1 MDNNDFEARSKS
13 GNIALFGIICITV
26 LFFILTRGG
35 ANTQLVNFLALTP
48 GTLRDFQLWR
58 LVTSLL
64 VNYDPWNLFFAMF
77 TLYIFGNLS
86 TPVLGPHKTICLYLF
101 SGVIGNLLLLA
112 FVWRY
117 PDTPILGCYGAVMG
131 VLMASAMILPNMQM
145 YLLFIP
151 FPIKIKTMAIVFFVF
166 YLLFTQMS
174 VYSSM
179 IVGGFL
185 GGYLFMKLFARKHVS
200 WELLDLLFVKRRGA
214 AQNPRPAYTFN
225 PNPSPR
231 KDKSPVDSNEVDR
244 ILDKLSRTGINSLT
258 PEEVKVLEDLRE
270 RMRKK

>member
-174 VYSSM
+174 IYSSM

-200 WELLDLLFVKRRGA
+200 WELLDLLFIKRRGA

-225 PNPSPR
+225 PNLSPR

-244 ILDKLSRTGINSLT
+244 ILAKLSRTGINSMT

>member
-64 VNYDPWNLFFAMF
+64 VNYDPGNLFFAMF

-101 SGVIGNLLLLA
+101 SGDRKPSAAGFRLAVSGYPHSGMLRRGHGSSHGVCDDPAEHADVSSVHSVSDQNQNDGDCVLRLL
-112 FVWRY
+112 
-117 PDTPILGCYGAVMG
+117 PP
-131 VLMASAMILPNMQM
+131 
-145 YLLFIP
+145 
-151 FPIKIKTMAIVFFVF
+151 
-166 YLLFTQMS
+166 
-174 VYSSM
+174 VYSD
-179 IVGGFL
+179 VG
-185 GGYLFMKLFARKHVS
+185 LFR
-200 WELLDLLFVKRRGA
+200 DDCRRFSRRLSFHETVCPEACQMGA
-214 AQNPRPAYTFN
+214 A
-225 PNPSPR
+225 
-231 KDKSPVDSNEVDR
+231 
-244 ILDKLSRTGINSLT
+244 
-258 PEEVKVLEDLRE
+258 
-270 RMRKK
+270 

>member
-117 PDTPILGCYGAVMG
+117 PDTLILGCYGAVMG

-185 GGYLFMKLFARKHVS
+185 GGYLFMKLFARKYVK
-200 WELLDLLFVKRRGA
+200 WELLDLVFPRRPVSQSA
-214 AQNPRPAYTFN
+214 RPTYTIN

-231 KDKSPVDSNEVDR
+231 GGSGETER

-270 RMRKK
+270 QMRKK